1 MNRANT
7 PFLRKLEFEEFDLQN
22 NLHCI
27 LHKDNSKPSI
37 NILVGYKIGS
47 KDEPEKKKG
56 IAHLFEHLMFQG
68 SKNIKKNEHF
78 AVIQNAGG
86 FCNAGTMQDFTFY
99 FDSLPTNHLET
110 GLWLESDRMISLDL
124 SNENLENQ
132 KKVVIEEKH
141 SRVDNAPYGT
151 VFLNIFKEVFNGTK
165 YEWGI
170 IGNEKDIESFTTEE
184 AVSFH
189 SKYYSPG
196 NSVLLISGDID
207 YGITKDLI
215 SKYFG
220 NITKGNSIRKA
231 ENVINT
237 LVKDKRL
244 TFYDNISLPAI
255 YICYVIPKA
264 GSEEE
269 FTLDYFSNIIAN
281 NESSRLY
288 KKLVYEK
295 KLVKSINA
303 LKYQLEDV
311 GVFIIDAMAFPGTD
325 LKEVEN
331 EIYEEINHFTS
342 PVGINKREF
351 EKVRNAIELEH
362 NVKYLTNQ
370 SINFE
375 ALINWMYFKEKDFV
389 NKKLERF
396 LNVSIEDMIDSVKK
410 YILNKEKA
418 VITYLPKKE
427 LN

>member
-1 MNRANT
+1 MSRGNT
-7 PFLRKLEFEEFDLQN
+7 PFIRNLEFEEFDLQN

-27 LHKDNSKPSI
+27 LHKDNSKPLV
-37 NILVGYKIGS
+37 NILVGYKVGS

-68 SKNIKKNEHF
+68 SKNIKKNEHP
-78 AVIQNAGG
+78 AIIQNAGG
-86 FCNAGTMQDFTFY
+86 ICNAGTMQDFTFY
-99 FDSLPTNHLET
+99 FDSLPMNQLET

-124 SNENLENQ
+124 SKENLENQ

-141 SRVDNAPYGT
+141 SQIDNAPYGT
-151 VFLNIFKEVFNGTK
+151 VFLNIFKEVFRGSK

-184 AVSFH
+184 AVRFH
-189 SKYYSPG
+189 KEYYSPG

-207 YGITKDLI
+207 YGNIKDLV

-220 NITKGNSIRKA
+220 SITKGNSIRRA
-231 ENVINT
+231 ENVVST
-237 LVKDKRL
+237 HMEDKQL
-244 TFYDNISLPAI
+244 TFHDNITLPAI
-255 YICYVIPKA
+255 YICYIIPKA

-303 LKYQLEDV
+303 LKYQLEDAGIFV
-311 GVFIIDAMAFPGTD
+311 VDAMAFPETD

-331 EIYEEINHFTS
+331 AIFEEINQFTS
-342 PVGINKREF
+342 PAGINKREF

-362 NVKYLTNQ
+362 NFKYLTNQ

-396 LNVSIEDMIDSVKK
+396 LRVSIEDMIDSVKK
-410 YILNKEKA
+410 YIIDKEKI
-418 VITYLPKKE
+418 VTTYLPKK
-427 LN
+427 N

>member
-1 MNRANT
+1 MSRDIN
-7 PFLRKLEFEEFDLQN
+7 PFIRDIDFEEFDLQN

-27 LHKDNSKPSI
+27 LHKDSSKPLI

-68 SKNIKKNEHF
+68 SKNIKKNEHP
-78 AVIQNAGG
+78 AIIQKAGG
-86 FCNAGTMQDFTFY
+86 VCNAGTMQDLTFY
-99 FDSLPTNHLET
+99 FDSLPMNQLET

-151 VFLNIFKEVFNGTK
+151 VFINIFKEVFNGSN
-165 YEWGI
+165 YEWAI

-184 AVSFH
+184 AVGFH
-189 SKYYSPG
+189 SEYYSPG

-207 YGITKDLI
+207 YGNTKDLI

-220 NITKGNSIRKA
+220 GITKGNSIKRE

-237 LVKDKRL
+237 ILKDKRL
-244 TFYDNISLPAI
+244 TFYDNITLPAI

-269 FTLDYFSNIIAN
+269 FTLEYFSNIIAN

-303 LKYQLEDV
+303 LKYQLEDSGIFV
-311 GVFIIDAMAFPGTD
+311 IDAMAFPGTD

-331 EIYEEINHFTS
+331 EIYKEINQFTS
-342 PVGINKREF
+342 PAGINKREF
-351 EKVRNAIELEH
+351 EKVRNAIELKH
-362 NVKYLTNQ
+362 NIKYLTNR

-389 NKKLERF
+389 NKKLERY
-396 LNVSIEDMIDSVKK
+396 LNISIDDMIDSVKK
-410 YILNKEKA
+410 NIIEKEKI
-418 VITYLPKKE
+418 VITYLPNKD
-427 LN
+427 